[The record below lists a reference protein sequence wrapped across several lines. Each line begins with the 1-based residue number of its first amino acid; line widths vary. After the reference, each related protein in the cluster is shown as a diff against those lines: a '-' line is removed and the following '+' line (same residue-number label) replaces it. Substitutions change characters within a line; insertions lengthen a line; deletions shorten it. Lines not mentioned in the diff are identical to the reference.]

1 MLVIRREQLE
11 IFEEWALREYEDR
24 LCTRLLE
31 QYPEETGMLSEER
44 LRMLV
49 QDGVSHSAR
58 YGLESERDVALFVDL
73 MLFLGPR
80 FDEDPRLPWASN
92 ILNDEFIID
101 PGLRIDTL
109 HAQALQF
116 LSAGDHGGAEGT
128 HHERQD
134 EGQGRQTGRR

>member
-11 IFEEWALREYEDR
+11 VFEERALREYEDR
-24 LCTRLLE
+24 LCARLLE
-31 QYPEETGMLSEER
+31 QYPEEAGMLGEER

-49 QDGVSHSAR
+49 QDGVSRSAR
-58 YGLESERDVALFVDL
+58 YGLESERDVALFIDL

-80 FDEDPRLPWASN
+80 FDEDPRLSWASN

-109 HAQALQF
+109 HEQAIRF
-116 LSAGDHGGAEGT
+116 LSAGDHGW
-128 HHERQD
+128 
-134 EGQGRQTGRR
+134 RRGGDPP